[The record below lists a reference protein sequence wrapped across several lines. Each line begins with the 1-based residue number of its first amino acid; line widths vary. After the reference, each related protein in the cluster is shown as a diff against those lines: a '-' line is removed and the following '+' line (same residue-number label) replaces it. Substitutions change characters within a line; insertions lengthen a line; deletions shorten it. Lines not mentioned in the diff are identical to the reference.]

1 MFDLS
6 KYLRVYDYFFVGKP
20 VLAKRSDT
28 NHNKVVPIQYTRSPA
43 AILQCNL
50 VSGDPQPDITWEF
63 QSSNCLKN
71 TFACKPTAEWKKFD
85 NGGKK
90 KNEFVVAPPF
100 GPGFYRCVAT
110 NMVGK
115 DYQIFAVRK
124 LPNGT
129 SRRRFR

>member
-1 MFDLS
+1 M
-6 KYLRVYDYFFVGKP
+6 
-20 VLAKRSDT
+20 AKRSDT
-28 NHNKVVPIQYTRSPA
+28 NHNKVVPVQYTLSPA
-43 AILQCNL
+43 AVLRCNL

-63 QSSNCLKN
+63 QSSNCLRN
-71 TFACKPTAEWKKFD
+71 TFACKPTASWKKFD
-85 NGGKK
+85 NGGNR

-115 DYQIFAVRK
+115 DSQIFAVRK